1 VRAPGQR
8 VDLRDRKRASKRLA
22 IGERLPAVAG
32 ALLAVSRCSLAIA
45 GGLHA
50 MLSGLHA
57 EFPGALALLGGA
69 HHDLRARARARVVV
83 LVVGVTLDHR
93 QIARGGSPIARQRR
107 QIAGLSGRVTLVG
120 ALKARRG
127 GLLALTRRA
136 PCAVRRAPTDITARV
151 VLSGVDAMRGVA
163 IAGGLIAIGR
173 GLVAVGTCLVS
184 LTARLIT
191 VCQRLIALAE
201 RLICTGKRRS
211 ASRTARQEATAS
223 GATETLTQREIR
235 RFAAPSSASA
245 REVERSGSTS
255 ALEVL
260 ARGQARIERRDW
272 EKVALPSAASS
283 PPRSRIGSA
292 ISTTGSAPAG
302 STDEE

>member
-1 VRAPGQR
+1 MTSVLPVRRARSSSWSRSLRPAARVRAPGQR

-127 GLLALTRRA
+127 G
-136 PCAVRRAPTDITARV
+136 
-151 VLSGVDAMRGVA
+151 
-163 IAGGLIAIGR
+163 
-173 GLVAVGTCLVS
+173 
-184 LTARLIT
+184 
-191 VCQRLIALAE
+191 
-201 RLICTGKRRS
+201 
-211 ASRTARQEATAS
+211 
-223 GATETLTQREIR
+223 
-235 RFAAPSSASA
+235 
-245 REVERSGSTS
+245 
-255 ALEVL
+255 
-260 ARGQARIERRDW
+260 
-272 EKVALPSAASS
+272 
-283 PPRSRIGSA
+283 
-292 ISTTGSAPAG
+292 
-302 STDEE
+302 